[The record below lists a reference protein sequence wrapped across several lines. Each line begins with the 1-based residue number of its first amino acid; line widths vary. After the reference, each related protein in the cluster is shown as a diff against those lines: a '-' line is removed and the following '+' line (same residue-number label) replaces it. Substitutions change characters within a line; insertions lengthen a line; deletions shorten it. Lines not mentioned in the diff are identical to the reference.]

1 MYKVGLVCTIKAK
14 SEDGPGNFYFSYVT
28 RTITKIPL
36 TGKVV
41 WISHKQSGFK
51 PQGFAIQLSGD
62 KGIYY
67 KAEAERILA
76 GSMSL
81 DRPSYTM

>member
-1 MYKVGLVCTIKAK
+1 MGDPDY
-14 SEDGPGNFYFSYVT
+14 
-28 RTITKIPL
+28 
-36 TGKVV
+36 
-41 WISHKQSGFK
+41 QSGFK

-67 KAEAERILA
+67 KTEAERVLA

-81 DRPSYTM
+81 YFAC

>member
-1 MYKVGLVCTIKAK
+1 MNTKKADFFPLVLTSISKLPH
-14 SEDGPGNFYFSYVT
+14 SGQSQ
-28 RTITKIPL
+28 KIPL